1 MSRILVATMLFTM
14 MNLLSL
20 TNVFAQNSSKG
31 VKYKKNKRID
41 FESLLIEG
49 ESKKPELSVVTGN
62 LGEKDL
68 GLLKLREDF
77 KDMIANDAGEE
88 IQ

>member
-1 MSRILVATMLFTM
+1 MSKVLAAIVLFAIS
-14 MNLLSL
+14 LS
-20 TNVFAQNSSKG
+20 SSISFGEEADRG
-31 VKYKKNKRID
+31 VKYRKNKRID

-49 ESKKPELSVVTGN
+49 ESKKAELSVVTGN

-77 KDMIANDAGEE
+77 NDMIANDAGEE